1 MTRYT
6 TLQLGQIEIRLTAKD
21 RHMLKALRK
30 LRFMT
35 TKQLRRL
42 YYPEGEKS
50 EEAVKSANKRNL
62 KRLQKDGLID
72 HLPKRLGGFG
82 AGMKEYI
89 WFVTEAGIRLLELG
103 NEPTGK
109 RKRVLQPSPTFLR
122 HTVAVAE
129 TFVQIIEIC
138 KDDPTVRTKTI
149 DLEPS
154 CWRGYQKNGKT
165 ISLRPDM
172 YAETATGEY
181 RDHMFIEMDLATE
194 ISQTIADKCRRYY
207 EYYQTGKEQQ
217 ANGAFPLVLWIVQKE
232 ERKKY
237 IIQTIKDYFKD
248 RYPHI
253 FYVITPEELE
263 SVIIDGVEKE
273 KLC

>member
-1 MTRYT
+1 
-6 TLQLGQIEIRLTAKD
+6 
-21 RHMLKALRK
+21 
-30 LRFMT
+30 MT
-35 TKQLRRL
+35 TKQIRRL

-50 EEAVKSANKRNL
+50 EKAVKSASKRNL
-62 KRLQKDGLID
+62 KRLQKYGLID

-89 WFVTEAGIRLLELG
+89 WYVTEAGIRLLELSNG
-103 NEPTGK
+103 TNPK
-109 RKRVLQPSPTFLR
+109 RKRVLEPSPTFLR

-138 KDDPTVRTKTI
+138 NADPAVRVRTI
-149 DLEPS
+149 DVEPS

-181 RDHMFIEMDLATE
+181 NDHMFIEMDLATE
-194 ISQTIADKCRRYY
+194 APQTIADKCRRYY

-217 ANGAFPLVLWIVQKE
+217 VNGAFPLVLWIVQRE
-232 ERKKY
+232 ERKDC
-237 IIQTIKDYFKD
+237 IIQTIKDYFKG

-263 SVIIDGVEKE
+263 HVILDGVEKE

>member
-21 RHMLKALRK
+21 RHMLKTLRM

-35 TKQLRRL
+35 TKQIRRL
-42 YYPEGEKS
+42 YYSEGERS
-50 EEAVKSANKRNL
+50 EKAVKSASKRNL
-62 KRLQKDGLID
+62 KRLQKYGLID

-89 WFVTEAGIRLLELG
+89 WYVTEAGIRLLELS
-103 NEPTGK
+103 NMSSQK
-109 RKRVLQPSPTFLR
+109 RKRVLEPSPTFLR

-138 KDDPTVRTKTI
+138 NADPAVRVRTI
-149 DLEPS
+149 DVEPS

-181 RDHMFIEMDLATE
+181 NDHLFIEMDLATE
-194 ISQTIADKCRRYY
+194 APQTIADKCRRYY

-217 ANGAFPLVLWIVQKE
+217 ANGAFPLVLWIVQRE
-232 ERKKY
+232 ERKEC
-237 IIQTIKDYFKD
+237 IIQTIKDYFKG

-263 SVIIDGVEKE
+263 HVIINGVEKE